1 MRVLVTG
8 ASGFIGSASVRMLQ
22 VRGYEAIAAVRRQT
36 NNLPD
41 KVRCCPIADIEAS
54 TDWRAALDNIDT
66 VVHAA
71 ARAHIVRDVSA
82 EPLKEYRKVNVDG
95 SLRLARQAAEAG
107 VRRLIFISS
116 IKVNGEQTVAGAP
129 FCANSEPAP
138 RDAYGISKLEAEQ
151 GLQALAAETGMEVV
165 IIRPPLV
172 YGPGVKANF
181 LSMMRWLDRGI
192 PLPLGAIDNLRSLV
206 ALDNLVDLIVTCIS
220 HPVAANQVF
229 LASDGED
236 LSTTEL
242 LLRMGMALGKP
253 ARLLPIPST
262 WLERGAAL
270 IGRSGFAQRLC
281 GSLQVDIAKTRAL
294 LGWSPPVA
302 VSEALAQTA
311 RHYLKHTNL

>member
-8 ASGFIGSASVRMLQ
+8 ASGFIGCASVRMLQ

-41 KVRCCPIADIEAS
+41 KVRCCPITDIEAG

-71 ARAHIVRDVSA
+71 ARAHIMQDVSV

-116 IKVNGEQTVAGAP
+116 IKVNGEQTGAGAS
-129 FCANSEPAP
+129 FRADSEPAP

-220 HPVAANQVF
+220 HPIAANQVF

-270 IGRSGFAQRLC
+270 IGRSGLAQRLC
-281 GSLQVDIAKTRAL
+281 GSLQVDIAKTRTL

-302 VSEALAQTA
+302 VSEALEQTA

>member
-8 ASGFIGSASVRMLQ
+8 ATGFIGRALIEALQ
-22 VRGYEAIAAVRRQT
+22 LYGYEAIASVRQF
-36 NNLPD
+36 PD
-41 KVRCCPIADIEAS
+41 NPIRWVRYCSIADIGAG
-54 TDWRAALDNIDT
+54 THWLTALDGVDT

-116 IKVNGEQTVAGAP
+116 IKVNGEQTAP
-129 FCANSEPAP
+129 GVPFRADSESAP
-138 RDAYGISKLEAEQ
+138 RDAYGMSKLEAEQ

>member
-41 KVRCCPIADIEAS
+41 KVRCCPITDIEAG
-54 TDWRAALDNIDT
+54 TDWRSALDNIDT
-66 VVHAA
+66 VIHAA
-71 ARAHIVRDVSA
+71 ARAHIVRDISA

-116 IKVNGEQTVAGAP
+116 IKVNGEQTAP
-129 FCANSEPAP
+129 GVPFRADSEPAP
-138 RDAYGISKLEAEQ
+138 RGAYGISKLQAEQ
-151 GLQALAAETGMEVV
+151 GLQALAAEAGMEVV
-165 IIRPPLV
+165 VIRPPLV

-181 LSMMRWLDRGI
+181 LSMMRCLDRGI
-192 PLPLGAIDNLRSLV
+192 PLPLGAIGNLRSLV
-206 ALDNLVDLIVTCIS
+206 SLDNLVDLIVTCIS
-220 HPVAANQVF
+220 HPAAASQVF

-236 LSTTEL
+236 LSTTDL

-253 ARLLPIPST
+253 ARLLPIPSA

-270 IGRSGFAQRLC
+270 IGCSGLAQRLC

-294 LGWSPPVA
+294 LSWSPPVA
-302 VSEALAQTA
+302 VNEALEQTA
-311 RHYLKHTNL
+311 QHYLKQTSL